1 MARRDGSVLTKTR
14 SGKGLKPGGSFL
26 KSDIDVFDYEQ
37 RNNTFS
43 NLSGKKDVS
52 DNPF

>member
-14 SGKGLKPGGSFL
+14 SGRGVKPGGSYM
-26 KSDIDVFDYEQ
+26 KSDIDVIDYDQ
-37 RNNTFS
+37 RNTSFS
-43 NLSGKKDVS
+43 DLSSKKDVS